1 MRISSKIRKQNE
13 LTAAPVVEKPTR
25 KRRTKAEI
33 EADEAAAAALIAA
46 IATEEDSKSEEE

>member
-13 LTAAPVVEKPTR
+13 LTSAPAVEKPTR

-33 EADEAAAAALIAA
+33 EADESSSAALIAA